1 MMGKRSNNFGIF
13 SQKKACVNF
22 VVKLFGV
29 LMFVQ
34 KVCGVEFQV
43 GGSKGVWGVP
53 SDPNAQSLNQWAES
67 RRFQIGDSLVFNYQ
81 GGQDSVLL
89 VNEDDYKNCHTES
102 PIKHFSDGHTV
113 IKFEKSGP
121 HYFISGIKD
130 NCLKNEKLVVVVL
143 ADRSR
148 QYSSP
153 PPAPATGSQPP
164 EASVQMN
171 PTPSP
176 IAEEPPANN
185 NGAASSS
192 IVTFVGLA
200 GMLATSTALLL

>member
-1 MMGKRSNNFGIF
+1 
-13 SQKKACVNF
+13 
-22 VVKLFGV
+22 
-29 LMFVQ
+29 MFY
-34 KVCGVEFQV
+34 G
-43 GGSKGVWGVP
+43 
-53 SDPNAQSLNQWAES
+53 A
-67 RRFQIGDSLVFNYQ
+67 VFNYQ
-81 GGQDSVLL
+81 AGQDSVLL

-130 NCLKNEKLVVVVL
+130 NCLKNEKMVVVVL
-143 ADRSR
+143 ADRTK

-153 PPAPATGSQPP
+153 PPAPAAGSQPP

-176 IAEEPPANN
+176 ISEEPPAN
-185 NGAASSS
+185 AASSS
-192 IVTFVGLA
+192 IVTFLGLT
-200 GMLATSTALLL
+200 GVFATSTALLL